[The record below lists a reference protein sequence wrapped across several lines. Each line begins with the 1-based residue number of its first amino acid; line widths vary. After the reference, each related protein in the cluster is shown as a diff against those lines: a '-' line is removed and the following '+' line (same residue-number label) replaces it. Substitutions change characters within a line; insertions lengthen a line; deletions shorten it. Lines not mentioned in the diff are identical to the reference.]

1 MLTSHQAF
9 RFADKGTGKEFTA
22 EVNWNGNDNCA
33 KVRFNFPNGDKVVV
47 DRNGLNAMLFAMGNR
62 TEQMKMIPQVETRSR
77 HYETVLGITAKK
89 DIRKGEQIVVPVSIA
104 LPTFEEEVIAE
115 AKRDVMRK
123 PSSIIGV

>member
-1 MLTSHQAF
+1 MLTNHQAF
-9 RFADKGTGKEFTA
+9 RFADKGSGKEFSA

-62 TEQMKMIPQVETRSR
+62 DEQMKMIPQVETRSR
-77 HYETVLGITAKK
+77 HYDTVLGITAKA
-89 DIRKGEQIVVPVSIA
+89 DIKKGEKIVVPVSIA

-115 AKRDVMRK
+115 AKKDLVRTTS
-123 PSSIIGV
+123 PIIGA

>member
-9 RFADKGTGKEFTA
+9 RFADKGSGKEFSA

-33 KVRFNFPNGDKVVV
+33 KVRFNFPNGDRVVV

-62 TEQMKMIPQVETRSR
+62 DEQMKMIPQVESRSR
-77 HYETVLGITAKK
+77 HYETVLGITATKR
-89 DIRKGEQIVVPVSIA
+89 IEKGEKIVVPVSIA

-115 AKRDVMRK
+115 AKRDVLK
-123 PSSIIGV
+123 TTSPLIGT